1 VNSALES
8 TLKNQQLQGLSKLP
22 GSRRILQ
29 PIFVFLINFDDF
41 DYYPYMDTNFSAT
54 LTLFLNQLQ
63 DFKQSANAITLN
75 TYSDEFPGLTF

>member
-1 VNSALES
+1 MNFALDG

-29 PIFVFLINFDDF
+29 PLFVFLINFDDF
-41 DYYPYMDTNFSAT
+41 DYYPYMDTNFSTT

-63 DFKQSANAITLN
+63 DFKQSANVITLN
-75 TYSDEFPGLTF
+75 TYSDKFQGLNF